1 MGRPK
6 LPAIHG
12 HHFQDLGT
20 SMDKIFQING
30 KDVKVQDFKHAHD
43 TVSFTFEGKNYFYS
57 LISRDGHEMILD
69 DRNGRFRAAVS
80 SLNKDGEAMI
90 IASGKE
96 SIVSE
101 AGKKM
106 KKAGAH
112 AGGLTSPMPGKIFKV
127 LKEAGAEV
135 KKGEAILILEA
146 MKMEHSIRSDKDGK
160 VKKIL
165 YKVGE
170 LVQGGVVLAE
180 VES

>member
-1 MGRPK
+1 
-6 LPAIHG
+6 
-12 HHFQDLGT
+12 
-20 SMDKIFQING
+20 MDKIFVING
-30 KDVKVQDFKHAHD
+30 QEVKVQDYKNNGEQ
-43 TVSFTFEGKNYFYS
+43 VTFILNGKQFSYS
-57 LISRDGHEMILD
+57 LVTKDGPEMVIDNGGRFKAAVGTPNRDGDTIVMA
-69 DRNGRFRAAVS
+69 NGR
-80 SLNKDGEAMI
+80 EA
-90 IASGKE
+90 IAT
-96 SIVSE
+96 V

-160 VKKIL
+160 VTKIN

-170 LVQGGVVLAE
+170 LVQGGVTLAE
-180 VES
+180 VE